1 MKKIVKALTFKQGI
15 HPEYNKELTK
25 DKPLK
30 NAKRPEEVIIPLKQH
45 IGAPLKAL
53 VQKGDQIDL
62 GQKIADSDSFVCA
75 PIHASV
81 SGTVKEI
88 RKVTDPGGNIVDAIV
103 IEAAEEDNFNT
114 NLEKHDNLDNLS
126 SDEIKTII
134 REAGIV
140 GMGGAMFPTHVKVS
154 IPDDKSVD
162 YVILNGAEC
171 EPYLTVDHRVMVER
185 PQSII
190 FGLKALMKAAEVS
203 NGIIGIE
210 ENKPEAIESMQDAVK
225 NQENI
230 KVQIVETK
238 YPQGG
243 EKMLIEALLGR
254 EVPAGGLP
262 LDVGVV
268 VNNTSTAAAV
278 ADAIRD
284 GKPLYERSISITGR
298 GINSPQNL
306 IYRIGTNIG
315 DLVEEAGGLQDNAA
329 KVITGGPMMGQAQ
342 KSLDVPAIKGT
353 SGILVLIK
361 DEVEDYEASPCINCA
376 KCIDACP
383 MFLMPTQLVNYQKS
397 DMVEEMEEWQI
408 LSCIEC
414 GSCSFVCPAK
424 IPLVH
429 YLRLGKAQV
438 MAKRREEN

>member
-1 MKKIVKALTFKQGI
+1 MKALTFKQGI
-15 HPEYNKELTK
+15 HPEYNKDLTK

-30 NAKRPEEVIIPLKQH
+30 NAKRPEKVIIPLKQH
-45 IGAPLKAL
+45 IGAPLKVL
-53 VQKGDQIDL
+53 VKKGDQVDL
-62 GQKIADSDSFVCA
+62 GQKIADGDSFVSA

-88 RKVTDPGGNIVDAIV
+88 RKVTDPGGNIVDAVV
-103 IEAAEEDNFNT
+103 IEAAAEDNLNSG
-114 NLEKHDNLDNLS
+114 LEKHDNLDQL
-126 SDEIKTII
+126 DGAEIRKII

-154 IPDDKSVD
+154 VPDDKNVD

-185 PQSII
+185 PKSIV
-190 FGLKALMKAAEVS
+190 FGLKALMKASKAPK
-203 NGIIGIE
+203 GIIGIE

-225 NQENI
+225 NEENI
-230 KVQIVETK
+230 EVQVVETK

-315 DLVEEAGGLQDNAA
+315 DLVEEAGGLKEDAA
-329 KVITGGPMMGQAQ
+329 KVITGGPMMGAAQ
-342 KSLDVPAIKGT
+342 KHLNVPGVKGT
-353 SGILVLIK
+353 SGILVLLK
-361 DEVEDYEASPCINCA
+361 DEVEDYEPSPCINCA
-376 KCIDACP
+376 KCVDACP
-383 MFLMPTQLVNYQKS
+383 MFLMPTQLVNYAKNE
-397 DMVEEMEEWQI
+397 MVDELEEWQV

-429 YLRLGKAQV
+429 HLRLGKAQV
-438 MAKRREEN
+438 MAKKREEN

>member
-1 MKKIVKALTFKQGI
+1 MKALTFKQGI

-45 IGAPLKAL
+45 IGAPLKVL
-53 VQKGDQIDL
+53 VKKGDQVDL

-88 RKVTDPGGNIVDAIV
+88 RKVTDPGGNIVDAVV
-103 IEAAEEDNFNT
+103 IESAEEDRLNSG
-114 NLEKHDNLDNLS
+114 LEKHDNLDKL
-126 SDEIKTII
+126 DAAEIRNII

-185 PQSII
+185 PKSIV
-190 FGLKALMKAAEVS
+190 FGLKALMKAADAPK
-203 NGIIGIE
+203 GIIGIE
-210 ENKPEAIESMQDAVK
+210 ENKPEAIESMQDAVNDEAK
-225 NQENI
+225 IEV
-230 KVQIVETK
+230 KVLETK

-243 EKMLIEALLGR
+243 EKMLIEAILGR

-268 VNNTSTAAAV
+268 VNNTSTAAAT

-315 DLVEEAGGLQDNAA
+315 DLVEEAGGLKENAI
-329 KVITGGPMMGQAQ
+329 KVITGGPMMGKAQ
-342 KSLDVPAIKGT
+342 KSLNIPGVKGT
-353 SGILVLIK
+353 SGILVLV
-361 DEVEDYEASPCINCA
+361 DAEVEDYEPSPCINCA
-376 KCIDACP
+376 RCVDACP
-383 MFLMPTQLVNYQKS
+383 MFLMPTQLANYAKNE
-397 DMVEEMEEWQI
+397 MVEELEEWQI
-408 LSCIEC
+408 LSCVEC
-414 GSCSFVCPAK
+414 GSCSFVCPSK

-429 YLRLGKAQV
+429 HLRLGKAQV
-438 MAKRREEN
+438 MAKKREEN

>member
-1 MKKIVKALTFKQGI
+1 MKALTFKQGI
-15 HPEYNKELTK
+15 HPEYNKDLTK

-45 IGAPLKAL
+45 IGAPLKVL
-53 VQKGDQIDL
+53 VSKGDKVDL
-62 GQKIADSDSFVCA
+62 GQKIADGDSFVCA

-88 RKVTDPGGNIVDAIV
+88 RKVTDPGGNIVDAVV
-103 IEAAEEDNFNT
+103 IESADEDSLNSG
-114 NLEKHDNLDNLS
+114 LEKHKNLDKLDA
-126 SDEIKTII
+126 DEIRKII

-154 IPDDKSVD
+154 IPDDKDVD

-190 FGLKALMKAAEVS
+190 FGLKALMKAADAPK
-203 NGIIGIE
+203 GIIGIE
-210 ENKPEAIESMQDAVK
+210 DNKKEAIASMQDACK
-225 NQENI
+225 GDENI
-230 KVQIVETK
+230 KVKALETK

-243 EKMLIEALLGR
+243 EKMLIEALISR

-262 LDVGVV
+262 LDIGVV

-298 GINSPQNL
+298 GINNPQNL

-315 DLVEEAGGLQDNAA
+315 ELIEQAGGLKDNAA
-329 KVITGGPMMGQAQ
+329 KVITGGPMMGAAQ
-342 KSLDVPAIKGT
+342 KNLNIPAVKGT
-353 SGILVLIK
+353 SGILVMLK
-361 DEVEDYEASPCINCA
+361 DEVEEFEPSPCINCA
-376 KCIDACP
+376 KCVDACP
-383 MFLMPTQLVNYQKS
+383 MFLMPTQLVNYQKN
-397 DMVEEMEEWQI
+397 DMIDEMEDWQI
-408 LSCIEC
+408 MSCIEC

-438 MAKRREEN
+438 MAKKREEN

>member
-1 MKKIVKALTFKQGI
+1 MKALTFKQGI
-15 HPEYNKELTK
+15 HPEYNKDLTK

-45 IGAPLKAL
+45 IGAPLKVL
-53 VQKGDQIDL
+53 VKKGDQVDL

-88 RKVTDPGGNIVDAIV
+88 RKVTDPGGNVVDAVV
-103 IEAAEEDNFNT
+103 IEAAEEDTLNSG
-114 NLEKHDNLDNLS
+114 LENHDNLDQLD
-126 SDEIKTII
+126 SDQIRKII

-162 YVILNGAEC
+162 HVILNGAEC
-171 EPYLTVDHRVMVER
+171 EPYLTVDHRVMVEK
-185 PQSII
+185 PKSIV
-190 FGLKALMKAAEVS
+190 FGLKALMKAAGAS
-203 NGIIGIE
+203 TGFIGIE
-210 ENKPEAIESMQDAVK
+210 ENKPEAIESMQDAV
-225 NQENI
+225 NDEANI
-230 KVQIVETK
+230 EVKILETK

-243 EKMLIEALLGR
+243 EKMLIEAILGR

-306 IYRIGTNIG
+306 IYRIGINIG
-315 DLVEEAGGLQDNAA
+315 DLVEEAGGLKDNAA
-329 KVITGGPMMGQAQ
+329 KVITGGPMMGVAQ
-342 KSLDVPAIKGT
+342 KNLNIPGVKGT
-353 SGILVLIK
+353 SGILVLVE
-361 DEVEDYEASPCINCA
+361 DEVEEYEPSPCINCA
-376 KCIDACP
+376 KCVDACP
-383 MFLMPTQLVNYQKS
+383 MFLMPTQLANYAKN
-397 DMVEEMEEWQI
+397 DMVEELEDWQV

-429 YLRLGKAQV
+429 HLRLGKSQV
-438 MAKRREEN
+438 MAKKREKN

>member
-1 MKKIVKALTFKQGI
+1 MKALTFKQGI

-45 IGAPLKAL
+45 IGAPLKPL
-53 VQKGDQIDL
+53 VQKGDQVEM

-75 PIHASV
+75 PIHASI
-81 SGTVKEI
+81 SGKVTEL
-88 RKVTDPGGNIVDAIV
+88 RKVSDPAGNIVEAVV
-103 IEAAEEDNFNT
+103 IKAAAEDNFNSG
-114 NLEKHDNLDNLS
+114 LEKHENLETLDS
-126 SDEIKTII
+126 AKIKEII

-154 IPDDKSVD
+154 IPDDKKVD

-185 PQSII
+185 PKSIV
-190 FGLKALMKAAEVS
+190 FGLQALMKASGADK
-203 NGIIGIE
+203 GIIGIE
-210 ENKPEAIESMQDAVK
+210 ENKPEAIASMTDAVAT
-225 NQENI
+225 ENNI
-230 KVQIVETK
+230 EVKSLETK

-243 EKMLIEALLGR
+243 EKMLINAIIGR

-268 VNNTSTAAAV
+268 VCNTSTAAAV

-284 GKPLYERSISITGR
+284 GKPLYERSITITGN
-298 GINSPQNL
+298 GIDSPQNL
-306 IYRIGTNIG
+306 IYRIGTTIG
-315 DLVEEAGGLQDNAA
+315 ELVEQAGGLTADAA
-329 KVITGGPMMGQAQ
+329 KVITGGPMMGAAQ
-342 KSLDVPAIKGT
+342 KSLNVPGVKGT
-353 SGILVLIK
+353 SGILVLTK
-361 DEVEDYEASPCINCA
+361 DQVEDYEPEPCIKCA
-376 KCIDACP
+376 RCVDACP
-383 MFLMPTQLVNYQKS
+383 MFLMPTQLVNYAKHN
-397 DMVEEMEEWQI
+397 MLEELEEYQI
-408 LSCIEC
+408 LNCIEC

-429 YLRLGKAQV
+429 HLRLGKAQV
-438 MAKRREEN
+438 MAKKRENN

>member
-1 MKKIVKALTFKQGI
+1 LTFKQGI

-30 NAKRPEEVIIPLKQH
+30 NAKRPEEVIIPIKQH

-53 VQKGDQIDL
+53 VKKGDQVDL
-62 GQKIADSDSFVCA
+62 GQKIADGDSFVCA

-81 SGTVKEI
+81 SGTVKDI
-88 RKVTDPGGNIVDAIV
+88 RKVTDPGGNTVDAVV
-103 IEAAEEDNFNT
+103 IEAAEEDTLNSGLDKHESLDE
-114 NLEKHDNLDNLS
+114 LEAG
-126 SDEIKTII
+126 EIRNII

-154 IPDDKSVD
+154 VPDDKNVD

-185 PQSII
+185 PKSII
-190 FGLKALMKAAEVS
+190 FGLKALMKASGAPK
-203 NGIIGIE
+203 GIIGIE
-210 ENKPEAIESMQDAVK
+210 ENKPEAIESMQDAAK
-225 NQENI
+225 NDDNI
-230 KVQIVETK
+230 EVQALETK

-243 EKMLIEALLGR
+243 EKMLIEALISR

-306 IYRIGTNIG
+306 IYRIGTSIAE
-315 DLVEEAGGLQDNAA
+315 LVEQAGGLKDSAA
-329 KVITGGPMMGQAQ
+329 KVITGGPMMGAAQ
-342 KSLDVPAIKGT
+342 KHLNIPTVKGT
-353 SGILVLIK
+353 SGILVLVK
-361 DEVEDYEASPCINCA
+361 DEVEDFEPSPCINCA
-376 KCIDACP
+376 RCVDACP
-383 MFLMPTQLVNYQKS
+383 MFLMPTQLVNYAKH
-397 DMVEEMEEWQI
+397 DMVEELEEWQV

-429 YLRLGKAQV
+429 HLRLGKAQV
-438 MAKRREEN
+438 MAKKREEN

>member
-1 MKKIVKALTFKQGI
+1 VKALTFKQGI

-45 IGAPLKAL
+45 IGAPLKVL
-53 VQKGDQIDL
+53 VKKGDQVDL

-88 RKVTDPGGNIVDAIV
+88 RKVTDPGGNVVDAVV
-103 IEAAEEDNFNT
+103 IEAAEEDTLNSG
-114 NLEKHDNLDNLS
+114 LENHDNLDQLD
-126 SDEIKTII
+126 SDQIRKII

-162 YVILNGAEC
+162 HVILNGAEC
-171 EPYLTVDHRVMVER
+171 EPYLTVDHRVMVEK
-185 PQSII
+185 PKSIV
-190 FGLKALMKAAEVS
+190 FGLKALMKAAGAS
-203 NGIIGIE
+203 TGFIGIE
-210 ENKPEAIESMQDAVK
+210 ENKPEAIESMQDAV
-225 NQENI
+225 NDEANI
-230 KVQIVETK
+230 EVKILETK

-243 EKMLIEALLGR
+243 EKMLIEAILGR

-306 IYRIGTNIG
+306 IYRIGINIG
-315 DLVEEAGGLQDNAA
+315 DLVEEAGGLKDNAA
-329 KVITGGPMMGQAQ
+329 KVITGGPMMGVAQ
-342 KSLDVPAIKGT
+342 KNLNIPGVKGT
-353 SGILVLIK
+353 SGILVLVE
-361 DEVEDYEASPCINCA
+361 DEVEEYEPSPCINCA
-376 KCIDACP
+376 KCVDACP
-383 MFLMPTQLVNYQKS
+383 MFLMPTQLANYAKN
-397 DMVEEMEEWQI
+397 DMVDELEEWQV
-408 LSCIEC
+408 LSCVEC

-429 YLRLGKAQV
+429 HLRLGKSQV
-438 MAKRREEN
+438 MAKKREKN

>member
-1 MKKIVKALTFKQGI
+1 VKALTFKQGI

-45 IGAPLKAL
+45 IGAPLKVL
-53 VQKGDQIDL
+53 VKKGDQVDL

-88 RKVTDPGGNIVDAIV
+88 RKVTDPGGNVVDAVV
-103 IEAAEEDNFNT
+103 IESAEEDRLNSG
-114 NLEKHDNLDNLS
+114 LEKHDSLDKL
-126 SDEIKTII
+126 DAAEIRNII

-162 YVILNGAEC
+162 HVILNGAEC
-171 EPYLTVDHRVMVER
+171 EPYLTVDYRVMVER
-185 PQSII
+185 PKSIV
-190 FGLKALMKAAEVS
+190 FGLKALMKAADAPK
-203 NGIIGIE
+203 GIIGIE
-210 ENKPEAIESMQDAVK
+210 ENKPEAIESMQDAVNDEAK
-225 NQENI
+225 IEV
-230 KVQIVETK
+230 KVLETK

-243 EKMLIEALLGR
+243 EKMLIEAILGR

-278 ADAIRD
+278 ADAIRY

-315 DLVEEAGGLQDNAA
+315 DLVEEAGGLKENAI
-329 KVITGGPMMGQAQ
+329 KVITGGPMMGKAQ
-342 KSLDVPAIKGT
+342 KSLNIPGVKGT
-353 SGILVLIK
+353 SGILVLV
-361 DEVEDYEASPCINCA
+361 DAEVEDYEPSPCINCA
-376 KCIDACP
+376 RCVDACP
-383 MFLMPTQLVNYQKS
+383 MFLMPTQLANYAKNE
-397 DMVEEMEEWQI
+397 MVEELEEWQI
-408 LSCIEC
+408 LSCVEC
-414 GSCSFVCPAK
+414 GSCSFVCPSK

-429 YLRLGKAQV
+429 HLRLGKAQV
-438 MAKRREEN
+438 MAKKREEN

>member
-1 MKKIVKALTFKQGI
+1 MKALTFKQGI
-15 HPEYNKELTK
+15 HPAYNKDLTK

-30 NAKRPEEVIIPLKQH
+30 NAKRPEEVIIPIKQH

-53 VQKGDQIDL
+53 VKKGDQVDL
-62 GQKIADSDSFVCA
+62 GQKIADGDSFVCA

-88 RKVTDPGGNIVDAIV
+88 KKVTDPGGNIVDAVV
-103 IEAAEEDNFNT
+103 IESAAEDTLNSG
-114 NLEKHDNLDNLS
+114 LERHDNLDNLNA
-126 SDEIKTII
+126 DDIRNII

-154 IPDDKSVD
+154 TPDDKNVD

-185 PQSII
+185 PESII
-190 FGLKALMKAAEVS
+190 FGLKALMKASGAPK
-203 NGIIGIE
+203 GIIGIE
-210 ENKPEAIESMQDAVK
+210 ENKPEAIESMKDASK
-225 NQENI
+225 NDTNI
-230 KVQIVETK
+230 EVQALETK

-243 EKMLIEALLGR
+243 EKMLIDALISR

-284 GKPLYERSISITGR
+284 GKPFYERSITITGR

-306 IYRIGTNIG
+306 IYRIGTTIG
-315 DLVEEAGGLQDNAA
+315 DLIEEAGGLKENAA
-329 KVITGGPMMGQAQ
+329 KVITGGPMMGAAQ
-342 KSLDVPAIKGT
+342 KQLNIPAVKGT
-353 SGILVLIK
+353 SGILVLVE
-361 DEVEDYEASPCINCA
+361 DEVEEFEPSPCINCA
-376 KCIDACP
+376 KCVDACP
-383 MFLMPTQLVNYQKS
+383 MFLMPTQLVDYAKNE
-397 DMVEEMEEWQI
+397 MVEKLEEWQV

-414 GSCSFVCPAK
+414 GSCSYVCPAK

-429 YLRLGKAQV
+429 HLRLGKAQV
-438 MAKRREEN
+438 MAKKREEN

>member
-1 MKKIVKALTFKQGI
+1 MKSLTFKQGI
-15 HPEYNKELTK
+15 HPEYNKDLTK

-53 VQKGDQIDL
+53 VKKGDEVDM
-62 GQKIADSDSFVCA
+62 GQKIADGDSFVCA

-81 SGTVKEI
+81 SGKVKEI
-88 RKVTDPGGNIVDAIV
+88 RKVTDPGGNTVDAAV
-103 IEAAEEDNFNT
+103 IEAAEEDTLNSE
-114 NLEKHDNLDNLS
+114 LDKHESLDEVEAG
-126 SDEIKTII
+126 EIRNII

-154 IPDDKSVD
+154 IPDDKNAE

-185 PQSII
+185 PKSIV
-190 FGLKALMKAAEVS
+190 FGLKALMKASKAPK
-203 NGIIGIE
+203 GIIGIE
-210 ENKPEAIESMQDAVK
+210 TNKPEAIESMQDAVK
-225 NQENI
+225 DEDNI
-230 KVQIVETK
+230 EVQPVETK

-243 EKMLIEALLGR
+243 EKMLIEAILGR
-254 EVPAGGLP
+254 EVPSGGLP

-284 GKPLYERSISITGR
+284 GKPLYERSISVTGR
-298 GINSPQNL
+298 GINNPQNL
-306 IYRIGTNIG
+306 IYRIGTKIG
-315 DLVEEAGGLQDNAA
+315 DLVEEAGGLKENAA
-329 KVITGGPMMGQAQ
+329 KVITGGPMMGAAQ
-342 KSLDVPAIKGT
+342 KSLDVPGVKGT
-353 SGILVLIK
+353 SGILVLI
-361 DEVEDYEASPCINCA
+361 DSEVEDYEPSPCINCA
-376 KCIDACP
+376 KCVDACP
-383 MFLMPTQLVNYQKS
+383 MFLMPTQLVNYQKN

-408 LSCIEC
+408 LNCIEC
-414 GSCSFVCPAK
+414 GSCSYVCPAK

-429 YLRLGKAQV
+429 HLRLGKAQV
-438 MAKRREEN
+438 MAKQREEN

>member
-1 MKKIVKALTFKQGI
+1 MKALTFKQGI
-15 HPEYNKELTK
+15 HPEYNKDLTK
-25 DKPLK
+25 DKHLK
-30 NAKRPEEVIIPLKQH
+30 NAKRPEEVIIPIQQH
-45 IGAPLKAL
+45 IGAPLKTL
-53 VQKGDQIDL
+53 VKKGDQVDL
-62 GQKIADSDSFVCA
+62 GQKIADGDSFVCA

-81 SGTVKEI
+81 SGTVKDI
-88 RKVTDPGGNIVDAIV
+88 RKVTDPGGNVVEAVV
-103 IEAAEEDNFNT
+103 IEAAEEDTLNSG
-114 NLEKHDNLDNLS
+114 LEKHDNLDGLDV
-126 SDEIKTII
+126 DEIRHII

-154 IPDDKSVD
+154 VPDDKNVD

-185 PQSII
+185 PKSII
-190 FGLKALMKAAEVS
+190 FGLKALMKAS
-203 NGIIGIE
+203 NAPKGIIGIE
-210 ENKPEAIESMQDAVK
+210 DNKPEAIESMRDAAK
-225 NQENI
+225 NDDNI
-230 KVQIVETK
+230 EVQALETK

-243 EKMLIEALLGR
+243 EKMLIEALISR

-306 IYRIGTNIG
+306 IYRVGTTIGELI
-315 DLVEEAGGLQDNAA
+315 EQAGGLKENAA
-329 KVITGGPMMGQAQ
+329 KVITGGPMMGVAQ
-342 KSLDVPAIKGT
+342 KKFDVPAVKGT

-361 DEVEDYEASPCINCA
+361 DEVENFEPSPCISCA
-376 KCIDACP
+376 KCVDACP
-383 MFLMPTQLVNYQKS
+383 MFLMPTQLVDYAKHE
-397 DMVEEMEEWQI
+397 MVEELEEWQV

-429 YLRLGKAQV
+429 HLRLGKAQV
-438 MAKRREEN
+438 MAKKREEN

>member
-1 MKKIVKALTFKQGI
+1 MKALTFKQGI
-15 HPEYNKELTK
+15 HPEYNKDLTK

-45 IGAPLKAL
+45 IGAPLKVL
-53 VQKGDQIDL
+53 VKKGDQVDL

-88 RKVTDPGGNIVDAIV
+88 RKVTDPGGNVVDAVV
-103 IEAAEEDNFNT
+103 IEAAEEDTLNSG
-114 NLEKHDNLDNLS
+114 LENHDNLDQLD
-126 SDEIKTII
+126 SDQIRKII

-162 YVILNGAEC
+162 HVILNGAEC
-171 EPYLTVDHRVMVER
+171 EPYLTVDHRVMVEK
-185 PQSII
+185 PKSIV
-190 FGLKALMKAAEVS
+190 FGLKALMKAAGAS
-203 NGIIGIE
+203 TGFIGIE
-210 ENKPEAIESMQDAVK
+210 ENKPEAIESMQDAV
-225 NQENI
+225 NDEANI
-230 KVQIVETK
+230 EVKILETK

-243 EKMLIEALLGR
+243 EKMLIEAILGR

-306 IYRIGTNIG
+306 IYRIGINIG
-315 DLVEEAGGLQDNAA
+315 DLVEEAGGLKDNAA
-329 KVITGGPMMGQAQ
+329 KVITGGPMMGVAQ
-342 KSLDVPAIKGT
+342 KNLNIPGVKGT
-353 SGILVLIK
+353 SGILVLVE
-361 DEVEDYEASPCINCA
+361 DEVEEYEPSPCINCA
-376 KCIDACP
+376 KCVDACP
-383 MFLMPTQLVNYQKS
+383 MFLMPTQLANYAKN
-397 DMVEEMEEWQI
+397 DMVEELEDWQV

-429 YLRLGKAQV
+429 HLRLSKAQV
-438 MAKRREEN
+438 MAKKREEN

>member
-1 MKKIVKALTFKQGI
+1 
-15 HPEYNKELTK
+15 
-25 DKPLK
+25 
-30 NAKRPEEVIIPLKQH
+30 
-45 IGAPLKAL
+45 
-53 VQKGDQIDL
+53 
-62 GQKIADSDSFVCA
+62 
-75 PIHASV
+75 
-81 SGTVKEI
+81 
-88 RKVTDPGGNIVDAIV
+88 
-103 IEAAEEDNFNT
+103 
-114 NLEKHDNLDNLS
+114 
-126 SDEIKTII
+126 
-134 REAGIV
+134 
-140 GMGGAMFPTHVKVS
+140 MGGAMFPTHVKVS
-154 IPDDKSVD
+154 VPDDKNVD

-185 PQSII
+185 PKSIV
-190 FGLKALMKAAEVS
+190 FGLKALMKAASAPKGV
-203 NGIIGIE
+203 IGIE

-225 NQENI
+225 DEENI
-230 KVQIVETK
+230 EVQALETK

-243 EKMLIEALLGR
+243 EKMLIEAILGR

-315 DLVEEAGGLQDNAA
+315 DLVEEAGGLKEDAA
-329 KVITGGPMMGQAQ
+329 KVITGGPMMGAAQ
-342 KSLDVPAIKGT
+342 KHLNIPGVKGT
-353 SGILVLIK
+353 SGILVLVR
-361 DEVEDYEASPCINCA
+361 DEVEDYEPSPCINCA
-376 KCIDACP
+376 KCVDACP
-383 MFLMPTQLVNYQKS
+383 MFLMPTQLVNYAKN
-397 DMVEEMEEWQI
+397 DMVDELEEWQV

-429 YLRLGKAQV
+429 HLRLGKAQV
-438 MAKRREEN
+438 MAKKREEN

>member
-1 MKKIVKALTFKQGI
+1 MKALTFKQGI
-15 HPEYNKELTK
+15 HPEYNKDLTK

-30 NAKRPEEVIIPLKQH
+30 NAKRPEEVVIPLKQH
-45 IGAPLKAL
+45 IGAPLKPL
-53 VQKGDQIDL
+53 VKKGDQVDL

-88 RKVTDPGGNIVDAIV
+88 RKITDPGGNIVDAVV
-103 IEAAEEDNFNT
+103 IESAEEDSLSSG
-114 NLEKHDNLDNLS
+114 LEKHDNLDNL
-126 SDEIKTII
+126 DAAEIRKII

-154 IPDDKSVD
+154 IPDDKNVD

-185 PQSII
+185 PKSIV
-190 FGLKALMKAAEVS
+190 FGLKALMKAADAPK
-203 NGIIGIE
+203 GIIGIE
-210 ENKPEAIESMQDAVK
+210 DNKPEAVESMQDACK
-225 NQENI
+225 DDENI
-230 KVQIVETK
+230 EVQVVETK

-243 EKMLIEALLGR
+243 EKMLIEALIGR

-262 LDVGVV
+262 LDVGIV

-298 GINSPQNL
+298 GINNPQNF
-306 IYRIGTNIG
+306 IFRVGTMIG
-315 DLVEEAGGLQDNAA
+315 DLIEEAGGLKDDAA
-329 KVITGGPMMGQAQ
+329 KVITGGPMMGVAQ
-342 KSLDVPAIKGT
+342 KSLNIPAVKGT
-353 SGILVLIK
+353 SGILVLLR
-361 DEVEDYEASPCINCA
+361 DEVEEYEPSPCINCA
-376 KCIDACP
+376 KCVDACP
-383 MFLMPTQLVNYQKS
+383 MFLMPTQLVNYQKN

-408 LSCIEC
+408 MSCIEC

-438 MAKRREEN
+438 MAKKREEN

>member
-1 MKKIVKALTFKQGI
+1 VKALTFKQGI
-15 HPEYNKELTK
+15 HPAYNKDLTK

-30 NAKRPEEVIIPLKQH
+30 NAKRPEEVIIPIKQH

-53 VQKGDQIDL
+53 VKKGDQVDL
-62 GQKIADSDSFVCA
+62 GQKIADGDSFVCA

-88 RKVTDPGGNIVDAIV
+88 RKVTDPGGNTVDAVV
-103 IEAAEEDNFNT
+103 IESAAEDTLNSG
-114 NLEKHDNLDNLS
+114 LERHDNLDNLN
-126 SDEIKTII
+126 SDEIRNII

-154 IPDDKSVD
+154 TPDDKNVD

-185 PQSII
+185 PESII
-190 FGLKALMKAAEVS
+190 FGLKALMKASGALK
-203 NGIIGIE
+203 GIIGIE
-210 ENKPEAIESMQDAVK
+210 ENKPEAIESMKDASK
-225 NQENI
+225 DDNNI
-230 KVQIVETK
+230 EVQALETK

-243 EKMLIEALLGR
+243 EKMLIDALISR

-284 GKPLYERSISITGR
+284 GKPFYERSITITGR

-306 IYRIGTNIG
+306 IYRIGTTIG
-315 DLVEEAGGLQDNAA
+315 DLIEEAGGLKENAA
-329 KVITGGPMMGQAQ
+329 KVITGGPMMGAAQ
-342 KSLDVPAIKGT
+342 KHLNIPAVKGT
-353 SGILVLIK
+353 SGILVLVE
-361 DEVEDYEASPCINCA
+361 DEVEDFEPSPCINCA
-376 KCIDACP
+376 KCVDACP
-383 MFLMPTQLVNYQKS
+383 MFLMPTQLVNYAKN
-397 DMVEEMEEWQI
+397 DMVEKLEEWQV

-414 GSCSFVCPAK
+414 GSCSYVCPAK

-429 YLRLGKAQV
+429 HLRLGKAQV
-438 MAKRREEN
+438 MAKKREDN